1 MADERCESLIRHTF
15 DRVRELFDEIVGER
29 LCGPEFKELSLGM
42 SNDFEYGI
50 EAGATYV
57 RIGSALFEG
66 IDLAAQPVSTE

>member
-1 MADERCESLIRHTF
+1 MRA
-15 DRVRELFDEIVGER
+15 REIFDEIVGEGI
-29 LCGPEFKELSLGM
+29 CGPEFKDLSLGM

-66 IDLAAQPVSTE
+66 IELAADPMPVEREGPVA